1 MKKLIKKFKQI
12 SILILAISLIGC
24 QDDDTTYPKV
34 VAGFTYTLNADT
46 GTVTFINVSENSNTY
61 VWTFGDDTSSSE
73 INPVKT
79 YPSGTYSVTLKAK
92 NVAGAYDTFQD
103 EITISI
109 PLPVALPITFDD
121 ANVKYDV
128 ATFNGAAFD
137 IVDNPD
143 ASGTNSTVS
152 KVGAIT
158 NSGVAYEGINFDL
171 GTDIDLTTEK
181 TIKMNF
187 WADAAV
193 SVLLKLEEGT
203 GDAIEVTANHGGTG
217 WEEMSFSFNSSNK
230 YSRLTIFVDGPGTTA
245 GTFYIDDIMQIETP
259 VAANG
264 CSGTVVA
271 ATTFPV
277 DFEACES
284 FIDSFTDGGS
294 ITTELAANPDKA
306 GINTS
311 DYVLKVVKATATN
324 RWAGIQNAFP
334 DNFDATKTLKMKVY
348 SSKANV
354 VIKIEVNSNPQP
366 SGSGNP
372 GPQYVTITDANTWT
386 DVEVTFTG
394 IPSNNTGLNQIVIK
408 PDNPDGT
415 DGTLTDSEATYY
427 FDDIEFVDAGGSV
440 ATAPTTA
447 APTPTQDAAN
457 VVSVFSD
464 AYTDLAGTNFNP
476 GWGQTTVQTVE
487 SIAGNN
493 TLKYANFN
501 YQGTEFSTP
510 QDLSTM
516 EFVHIDVWTSD
527 ATVVKFTPIGGGE
540 TLLALTPLTA
550 GQWNSYDIPLSDFT
564 SVNTSAIN
572 QLKFDGQDGVTPST
586 IYVDNIYFYK
596 TGSTVPLTAPT
607 TAAPTPTQDAANVV
621 SVFSDAYTDLAGTN
635 FNPGWGQTTV
645 QTVESI
651 AGNNTL
657 KYANFNYQG
666 TEFST
671 PQDLSTMEFVHID
684 VWTSDA
690 TVVKFTPIGGGET
703 LLALTPLTAGQWN
716 SYDIPLSDFT
726 SVNKSAINQLKFDG
740 QDGVT
745 PSTIY
750 VDNIYFYKAGTTG
763 GGSGGC
769 TGTAVAATA
778 FPVNFESCE
787 SFISTF
793 TDGGSITTELAANP
807 SSTGINT
814 SDYVLKVVKAT
825 GTNRWAGFQNAF
837 PNNFDATKT
846 FKVKVYSSKAN
857 VVMKF
862 EVNSSPQD
870 AGSGNPG
877 PQYAT
882 ITDANTWTEVQITF
896 TGIPS
901 NNTGLNQLV
910 IKPDN
915 PDGTDGTLTDTDETY
930 YFDDIRLE

>member
-1 MKKLIKKFKQI
+1 MKKLIKRFKQI
-12 SILILAISLIGC
+12 SILILAITFVGC
-24 QDDDTTYPKV
+24 QDDNADLPKV
-34 VAGFTYTLNADT
+34 LADFTYTVNSDT
-46 GTVTFINVSENSNTY
+46 GVVTFINLSENATNYT
-61 VWTFGDDTSSSE
+61 WDFGDGGSSTL
-73 INPVKT
+73 INPVRA
-79 YPSGTYSVTLKAK
+79 YQNGTYTVVLKSSVA
-92 NVAGAYDTFQD
+92 AGSTDTFQD
-103 EITISI
+103 EITILI
-109 PLPVALPITFDD
+109 PEVASLPISFDG
-121 ANVKYDV
+121 ANTKYDPTV
-128 ATFNGAAFD
+128 FGGASFS

-143 ASGTNSTVS
+143 PSGDNTSTG
-152 KVGAIT
+152 KVGSIV
-158 NSGVAYEGINFDL
+158 NSGAAYEGLFFDL
-171 GTDIDLTTEK
+171 GSPIDLSLDK
-181 TIKMNF
+181 TIKLLF
-187 WADAAV
+187 WSDKPV
-193 SVLLKLEEGT
+193 DVLLKLESGT
-203 GDAIEVTANHGGTG
+203 AADIEVTANHGGSG
-217 WEEMSFSFNSSNK
+217 WETLYFTFDSAGS
-230 YSRLTIFVDGPGTTA
+230 YSKFTMFVDGAGTTS
-245 GTFYIDDIMQIETP
+245 GTFYIDDITQIETP
-259 VAANG
+259 VAPNG

-311 DYVLKVVKATATN
+311 DYALKVVKATATN

-354 VIKIEVNSNPQP
+354 VMKIEVNSNPQP
-366 SGSGNP
+366 TGSGNP
-372 GPQYVTITDANTWT
+372 GPQYATITDANTWT

-427 FDDIEFVDAGGSV
+427 FDDIEFVDGGGSS

-457 VVSVFSD
+457 VVSIFSD

-476 GWGQTTVQTVE
+476 GWGQTTIQTVE

-501 YQGTEFSTP
+501 YQGTDLSAP

-516 EFVHIDVWTSD
+516 EFVHIDVWTAD

-572 QLKFDGQDGVTPST
+572 QLKFDGQDGVNPST

-596 TGSTVPLTAPT
+596 AGSSTPLTAPN

-621 SVFSDAYTDLAGTN
+621 SVFSDAYTDLSGTN

-657 KYANFNYQG
+657 KFDNFNYQG
-666 TEFST
+666 IDLSA
-671 PQDLSTMEFVHID
+671 PQDLSTMEFLHVD
-684 VWTSDA
+684 VWTADA

-703 LLALTPLTAGQWN
+703 LLALTPLNTGQWN
-716 SYDIPLSDFT
+716 SYDIPLTDYT
-726 SVNKSAINQLKFDG
+726 GVNTSAINQLKFDG

-763 GGSGGC
+763 GGTGGC
-769 TGTAVAATA
+769 TGTPVAATA

-814 SDYVLKVVKAT
+814 SAYVLKVVKAT

-837 PNNFDATKT
+837 PSNFDATKT

-882 ITDANTWTEVQITF
+882 ITDANTWTEVQVTF
-896 TGIPS
+896 TGIPPS
-901 NNTGLNQLV
+901 NTGLNQLV